1 MNPGAQEPRI
11 YGPEEHGI
19 PSEAMDPDAVK
30 VVRRLRQGGYI
41 AYIVGGAIRDLLLG
55 IPPKDFD
62 VATDAP
68 PEAVRKLFRNSR
80 MIGKRFRIVHVYFR
94 PKKIIEVSTFRKDPQ
109 WSDEEEIPI
118 EAANNQWGTPAED
131 AFRRDL
137 TINAFFFD
145 PLENKLI
152 DYVGGMEDLRRR
164 RIRLIG
170 NPDLRLKEDPV
181 RALRIIRH
189 SARTRFTIAEET
201 WEGVLRYRGLIRS
214 CNIHRVR
221 QELVREFQEG
231 ALRNSLKL
239 LLRSGLLHEL
249 LPDLENFLLSL
260 ESRPLAKRVYWR
272 ILGEADKLYQ
282 ETPLPPRLSLTCVF
296 APVVRPE
303 LLGILDHRISFRTD
317 LIASAMRRWMTE
329 LGLSRS
335 LGDEIAPIVAVQPR
349 LDSFRMEG
357 EFPHPLKGKSY
368 FAEAIHFARIRALA
382 LSLSIPESW
391 EENLPSL
398 PAKRIEL
405 IPLPP
410 GRSPQGMMIREIPL
424 RTLNEA
430 GSSDRKRS

>member
-1 MNPGAQEPRI
+1 
-11 YGPEEHGI
+11 
-19 PSEAMDPDAVK
+19 MDPDAVK

-41 AYIVGGAIRDLLLG
+41 AYIVGGAIRDLLLK

-62 VATDAP
+62 VATDAT

-94 PKKIIEVSTFRKDPQ
+94 PKKIIEVSTFRKDPR

-145 PLENKLI
+145 PIENRLI
-152 DYVGGMEDLRRR
+152 DYTGGMDDLRAR

-170 NPDLRLKEDPV
+170 SPELRLREDPV
-181 RALRIIRH
+181 RALRVIRH
-189 SARTRFTIAEET
+189 SARTRFLIAHST
-201 WEGVLRYRGLIRS
+201 WEGILQYGELIRS

-239 LLRSGLLHEL
+239 LLRSGLLHDL
-249 LPDLENFLLSL
+249 LPDLESFLLAL
-260 ESRPLAKRVYWR
+260 ESRPLSKRVYWR
-272 ILGEADKLYQ
+272 ILDEADKLYQ
-282 ETPLPPRLSLTCVF
+282 ETPLPPRLSLACVF
-296 APVVRPE
+296 GPVVQQE
-303 LLGILDHRISFRTD
+303 ILGSLDRSIAFRTD
-317 LIASAMRRWMTE
+317 LITRRLRPFMTE
-329 LGLSRS
+329 LGLSKS
-335 LGDEIAPIVAVQPR
+335 LAEEIAPLIFVQPR

-357 EFPHPLKGKSY
+357 EFPHALKNKSY
-368 FAEAIHFARIRALA
+368 FVEAIHLARLRALA
-382 LSLSIPESW
+382 LSAPIPESW
-391 EENLPSL
+391 EEHIPPLPS
-398 PAKRIEL
+398 KRIEL

-410 GRSPQGMMIREIPL
+410 GRNPQGMMVKEIPT
-424 RTLNEA
+424 RILNEE
-430 GSSDRKRS
+430 GSSGRKKS